1 MSRIGYVLKVYPR
14 FSETFI
20 VTEILAREELGDDLT
35 IYALRPTTDSRFH
48 PEIARVR
55 AGVSWVPRP
64 FKACELWS
72 LLADSLPDA
81 GQRSRLAGI
90 MPVLAGLRSA
100 FSAAGSPSAPEG
112 RSPSAPSGSMA
123 LSSMYDGVT
132 GHSDP

>member
-20 VTEILAREELGDDLT
+20 VTEILAREELGDDLI
-35 IYALRPTTDSRFH
+35 IYALCPTTDSRFY

-72 LLADSLPDA
+72 LLADLLPDV

-90 MPVLAGLRSA
+90 SAVVAGQGIRQCPRNSAHNSKYFNLMPMCSA
-100 FSAAGSPSAPEG
+100 KG
-112 RSPSAPSGSMA
+112 RW
-123 LSSMYDGVT
+123 LWDFV
-132 GHSDP
+132 